1 MVTVAVVTTPG
12 PIIEYGD
19 SARLV
24 IAIAGPGMMVAVTE
38 TPANPGAVAVIVT
51 GVGTAT
57 ASAVTG
63 NVTVVPSDGNATLA
77 GSCTAEGVSVDNA
90 TVIPPRKAGLFRT
103 MVPVSVSPLDQVW

>member
-38 TPANPGAVAVIVT
+38 TPAKPGAVAVIVT
-51 GVGTAT
+51 VVGADTG
-57 ASAVTG
+57 SAVTG
-63 NVTVVPSDGNATLA
+63 KVAVVPSDAKATLA
-77 GSCTAEGVSVDNA
+77 GSCSAEGVSLDNA
-90 TVIPPRKAGLFRT
+90 TVIPSRNAGLIRT
-103 MVPVSVSPLDQVW
+103 MVPVSVSPL